1 MLSEIFN
8 SRMNYSD
15 RAETCSIKLA
25 IDKQLEGTSG
35 KKRPQV
41 KIQRNC
47 ERLEESSQMIVQNSL
62 ERVEIST
69 WNN

>member
-15 RAETCSIKLA
+15 RAENCSIKLA

-35 KKRPQV
+35 KK
-41 KIQRNC
+41 KASGKDSKK
-47 ERLEESSQMIVQNSL
+47 L
-62 ERVEIST
+62 
-69 WNN
+69 